1 MQQCDQG
8 LNGLPR
14 SLADD
19 SVTDTSIVAHME
31 SANSS
36 SILAANKLT
45 KVYRGAPA
53 VAEVSFS
60 IASGQIL
67 GYLGPN
73 GSGKSTTVKMLA
85 GLMQPTRGQVL
96 YRGHNISEDPL
107 QYKGRLG
114 YVPEEANLYGF
125 MTAWEY
131 LELIASLRQM
141 NAHRFENKCAALLEA
156 FGLYSYRHG
165 RLSSYSKGM
174 RQRVLLIGALLH
186 DPEVLILDEPFSG
199 LDVTTCLIV
208 RDLLKLLAN
217 SGKAIFFA
225 SPVVEM
231 FEKICTHVLL
241 LRKGHQ
247 VAYGPV
253 DEITKSAVAVNLEG
267 AFMSLAEDTDAL
279 RVAETIVASVT
290 TAP

>member
-1 MQQCDQG
+1 MTIYGTYAGNISMQDAG
-8 LNGLPR
+8 PLP
-14 SLADD
+14 L
-19 SVTDTSIVAHME
+19 
-31 SANSS
+31 
-36 SILAANKLT
+36 LAAIELT
-45 KVYRGAPA
+45 KTYRGTAA
-53 VAEVSFS
+53 VSEVSFS
-60 IASGQIL
+60 IAGGQIL

-85 GLMQPTRGQVL
+85 GLMQPTKGRIL
-96 YRGHNISEDPL
+96 YRGQSISEDPL
-107 QYKGRLG
+107 RYKSQLG

-125 MTAWEY
+125 LTAWEY
-131 LELIASLRQM
+131 LELIASLRRM
-141 NAHRFENKCAALLEA
+141 ESHRFETRCASLLEA
-156 FGLYSYRHG
+156 FGLYSNRHV

-199 LDVTTCLIV
+199 LDVTTSLIV
-208 RDLLKLLAN
+208 RELLKLLAK

-241 LRKGHQ
+241 LRKGCP

-253 DEITKSAVAVNLEG
+253 NEITESAVAVNLEG
-267 AFMSLAEDTDAL
+267 AFLNLAEDLNASH
-279 RVAETIVASVT
+279 VAENIVAVV
-290 TAP
+290 TAPQ